1 MTTTTYTISQLR
13 EAYLSKQFSAK
24 QYLEQQLA
32 AVKSDI
38 NNCWISTISEQQLA
52 DYLAALEQQDIAE
65 LPLYGV
71 PFAIKDNIDLAALP
85 TTAGCKEYSYQP
97 SDSAF
102 VVKQLIAA
110 GAVPLGKTNLDQ
122 FATGLVGTRSPWGAV
137 KNSFDPSMISGG
149 SSSGSAVSVALG
161 QVCFSLGTDTAGSG
175 RVPAALNNI
184 LGLKATKGLLS
195 CSGVVP
201 ACKSLDC
208 VTLFAH
214 TSDDLNLLLDV
225 AGQYDADDCYARPN
239 QKANQSQYYQ
249 PLQELTS
256 LKIGV
261 PKASNLSFFD
271 NPETEKLFG
280 QSLKQLQRLGAEL
293 VEIDFEPFLAAA
305 KLLYEGPWVAE
316 RYAAIQEFFE
326 KDPSQC
332 LPVIQTI
339 IGGATKHNAV
349 DAFKAFYQLQA
360 YKVVCDKLVKQVD
373 AIVTPTAGS
382 SYSIAQLQE
391 DPIQLNSNMGYYTNF
406 MNLLDYSAIS
416 VPAGFYQNQQG
427 NTQSFGITLFSDAYC
442 DRKILSMAAL
452 VQQDNGF
459 NLGASKQ
466 ALPAP
471 QTPASIEDDYME
483 LAVCG
488 AHLSGLPLNFQL
500 TERAGQ
506 LVNATQSASAYK
518 LYALAGGPPARPGM
532 IRDEEHGVA
541 IEVEVWRLPKQ
552 HLGSFLQG
560 IPHPLGLGKIELA
573 DGSWVNSFICEGYAT
588 TTAKDVSEFG
598 GWRAYMAS
606 L

>member
-1 MTTTTYTISQLR
+1 MNSTYTISQLR
-13 EAYLSKQFSAK
+13 KAYLNKQFSAK
-24 QYLEQQLA
+24 QFLQQQLA
-32 AVKSDI
+32 AVNNDT
-38 NNCWISTISEQQLA
+38 NNCWISLISEQQLNH
-52 DYLAALEQQDIAE
+52 YLDTLEQQNIAD

-71 PFAIKDNIDLAALP
+71 PFAIKDNIDLAGLT
-85 TTAGCKEYSYQP
+85 TTAGCKEYAFQP
-97 SDSAF
+97 SESAF
-102 VVKQLIAA
+102 VVQQLIAA

-137 KNSFDPSMISGG
+137 KNSFDESYISGG
-149 SSSGSAVSVALG
+149 SSSGSAVSVAKG

-214 TSDDLNLLLDV
+214 TTDDLNLLLDV
-225 AGQYDADDCYARPN
+225 AGEYDAKDCYARPN
-239 QKANQSQYYQ
+239 QADNTINHYQ
-249 PLQELTS
+249 PLSELTG
-256 LKIGV
+256 LKIAV
-261 PKASNLSFFD
+261 PKAENLAFFG
-271 NPETEKLFG
+271 NAATEQLFG
-280 QSLKQLQRLGAEL
+280 ESLEQLRRLGAEL

-316 RYAAIQEFFE
+316 RYAAIEAFFE

-339 IGGATKHNAV
+339 IGGAKQHDAV
-349 DAFKAFYQLQA
+349 GAFKAFYQLQA
-360 YKVVCDKLVKQVD
+360 YKVICDQVVKQFD

-382 SYSIAQLQE
+382 SYTIEALNQ

-416 VPAGFYQNQQG
+416 VPAGFYQNPQG
-427 NTQSFGITLFSDAYC
+427 KQQSFGITLFSSAYA
-442 DRKILSMAAL
+442 DRRLLSMSAL
-452 VQQDNGF
+452 IQQDNGF
-459 NLGASKQ
+459 ALGASKQ
-466 ALPAP
+466 PLPTLDAVAP
-471 QTPASIEDDYME
+471 CEDQMME

-488 AHLSGLPLNFQL
+488 AHLSGLPLNGQL

-506 LVNATQSASAYK
+506 LIKATHSAAVYK

-532 IRDEEHGVA
+532 IRDEQNGVA

-573 DGSWVNSFICEGYAT
+573 DGTWVNSFICEGYAAA
-588 TTAKDVSEFG
+588 TAKDVSEFG
-598 GWRAYMAS
+598 GWRAYLAS